1 MHDLHFQLFYVKC
14 CFVLF
19 VNVCSTSPSSQ
30 QFHAPDILVIHAKEA
45 GLEPV
50 VVVLVMVVM
59 VVMVVSV
66 VVVG

>member
-1 MHDLHFQLFYVKC
+1 MHDLHLQLFYVKC

-30 QFHAPDILVIHAKEA
+30 QFHAPDILVIHAKGA

-50 VVVLVMVVM
+50 VVMVVI

>member
-1 MHDLHFQLFYVKC
+1 MHDLHLQLFYVKC

-50 VVVLVMVVM
+50 VVVML
-59 VVMVVSV
+59 VMVVSV

>member
-1 MHDLHFQLFYVKC
+1 MHDLHLQLFYVKC

-50 VVVLVMVVM
+50 VVVMLVM

>member
-50 VVVLVMVVM
+50 VVVMLVM